1 MIEHKQPNCG
11 REIKALALAAFLVD
25 GRNKLV
31 DRDALNISDV
41 FEPIPEGVL
50 NGHAGLQP
58 VDPGV
63 SFENQRFPDS
73 GFEWRHW
80 QTTKP
85 LDRAGVAGAKG

>member
-11 REIKALALAAFLVD
+11 RKIKALALAAFLVD

-31 DRDALNISDV
+31 DRDALNISDA

-85 LDRAGVAGAKG
+85 RDRAGAAGAKG

>member
-1 MIEHKQPNCG
+1 MIEHKQTDCG
-11 REIKALALAAFLVD
+11 RKIKALALAAFLVD
-25 GRNKLV
+25 GRNELV
-31 DRDALNISDV
+31 DRDALNISDA

-73 GFEWRHW
+73 GFCASGSR
-80 QTTKP
+80 TS
-85 LDRAGVAGAKG
+85 G